1 MNPSGQYALPGLEV
15 RPSGGLI
22 ERAIEALR
30 EGPLHTHALA
40 GRVMGI
46 QGAPPAAAT
55 AVFTLLGSDSRFA
68 VDREGVWSLVAPAA
82 PPAVDAL
89 PLDHEEWVVVDV
101 ETTGGSV
108 RHGHRVT
115 EVAAVC
121 VSGGRIER
129 TYSTLVNPGRRI
141 PAMITSL
148 TGISDEMVRNAPR
161 FCDVVDELNGVLR
174 GRVFVAHNAAFDW
187 GFLCGEMERAVG
199 GRLEGRLLCTVRLAR
214 KLLPQLPS
222 RSLDSLAHYFGLEIE
237 SRHRALDD
245 AVATAHVL
253 LRLLD
258 RLREM
263 EISHW
268 AEVEQFL
275 RRRAPKR
282 PRRRRA
288 TPRSMDSA

>member
-1 MNPSGQYALPGLEV
+1 MNPSAQYALPGLEV

-22 ERAIEALR
+22 DRAIEALR
-30 EGPLHTHALA
+30 EGPLHTHELA
-40 GRVMGI
+40 RRVMGI

-55 AVFTLLGSDSRFA
+55 AIFTLLGSDARFA
-68 VDREGVWSLVAPAA
+68 LDREGVWSVVAA
-82 PPAVDAL
+82 PVPPEGAAL
-89 PLDHEEWVVVDV
+89 PLEREEWVVVDV

-141 PAMITSL
+141 PPMITSL
-148 TGISDEMVRNAPR
+148 TGISDEMVRDAPR
-161 FCDVVDELNGVLR
+161 FGEVVDELNGVLR

-199 GRLEGRLLCTVRLAR
+199 GRLEGRQLCTVRLAR

-258 RLREM
+258 RLGEM
-263 EISHW
+263 EVRHW
-268 AEVEQFL
+268 EDVQRFL
-275 RRRAPKR
+275 TARRTTKRA
-282 PRRRRA
+282 RRRA